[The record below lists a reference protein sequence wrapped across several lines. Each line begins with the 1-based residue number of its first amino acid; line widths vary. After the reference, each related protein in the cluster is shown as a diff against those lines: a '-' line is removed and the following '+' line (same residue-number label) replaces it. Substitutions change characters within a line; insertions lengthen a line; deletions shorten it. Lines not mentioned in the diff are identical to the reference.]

1 MIDSIGKANFKLDLN
16 DKYKVVLIRK
26 VSGVYCEVKRQNIK
40 VHQKE
45 VSYRGGRFPFDIGNP
60 TVRRK
65 NTYLYYVD
73 IKKGQ
78 INFEQEGKNATEV
91 TPEMMEKIIY
101 ESVVGQ
107 MVSGLEK
114 VKMGPVIVYV
124 ILTAGMCLALGYII
138 GSQLVGG

>member
-1 MIDSIGKANFKLDLN
+1 MKLPIGKANFKLDLN

-26 VSGVYCEVKRQNIK
+26 VSGVYCEVKRQRIK
-40 VHQKE
+40 IHQKE
-45 VSYRGGRFPFDIGNP
+45 VSYRGGKFTLDIGNP

-65 NTYLYYVD
+65 NTYLYFVD
-73 IKKGQ
+73 ITKGQ
-78 INFEQEGKNATEV
+78 ISLEGTENLHKV
-91 TPEMMEKIIY
+91 TPEMMQIIM
-101 ESVVGQ
+101 EDEVIGQ